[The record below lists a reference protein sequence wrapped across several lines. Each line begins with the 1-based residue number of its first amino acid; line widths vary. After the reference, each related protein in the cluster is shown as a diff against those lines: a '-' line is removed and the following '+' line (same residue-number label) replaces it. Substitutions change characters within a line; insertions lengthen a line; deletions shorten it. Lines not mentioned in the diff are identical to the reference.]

1 MEHFLE
7 RIGLSL
13 LLTTVSGF
21 FFALTFPPLTAL
33 SLTIAAFGCYLV
45 LIFFGKHIYQALYTA
60 YREHK
65 DAKHRNLQAT
75 REHRTK
81 TQELQLK
88 AQALDVQRLQA
99 ETARVS
105 ALIEAQIREGQFQLE
120 RQRFSIEQAGGP
132 VTILST
138 SEWMY
143 KPLEDRSI
151 APPRAGQNR
160 AELLAE
166 PEPVFK
172 PPTIEDCLSQ
182 LRFNQLQVCL
192 GSDAQTG
199 EPLIVDFMKGVHY
212 KLIGSSGMGKSCGA
226 AGKLYQLTQ
235 MNDPEHLMIA
245 LLDMEHMTSRLFEH
259 CPHVAEIRHQGRY
272 IPLIATDAQEVA
284 DKFMLLCKELD
295 RRSHDPNGTRAP
307 FLLIYVEEFF
317 ALKHA
322 VLDEKLKS
330 RMLSDFTQ
338 LAVRGRKYHMYL
350 LACAQDDYA
359 SSEKASDEL
368 RSARNQFQVREAYC
382 VSPRAALSAGF
393 VHTALIKSNYA
404 EATKGKYVLEGA
416 FGKPTLMLAPVY
428 DVEAELERRRLL
440 PDRSVIAHS
449 EMFRPRSTAVAEGFA
464 GGSDTVLSSA
474 LNDARTCK
482 SHNSEGDFCTIL
494 RAKANAFL
502 P

>member
-7 RIGLSL
+7 RVGLSL

-21 FFALTFPPLTAL
+21 FFALTFPPLSAL
-33 SLTIAAFGCYLV
+33 SLTIAAFGCYLL
-45 LIFFGKHIYQALYTA
+45 LIFFGKSIYTA
-60 YREHK
+60 YCDLLERQ
-65 DAKHRNLQAT
+65 HRNLVT
-75 REHRTK
+75 HHEHRTK
-81 TQELQLK
+81 TQELKLK

-105 ALIEAQIREGQFQLE
+105 ALIEAQIKQGQFQLE
-120 RQRFSIEQAGGP
+120 KERFTIEQSGGP

-143 KPLEDRSI
+143 KPLEDRGI
-151 APPRAGQNR
+151 APPRPGHQR
-160 AELLAE
+160 VEILPE
-166 PEPVFK
+166 PEMVYQPL
-172 PPTIEDCLSQ
+172 PMEECLEQ
-182 LRFNQLQVCL
+182 LRFNQLQVCM
-192 GSDAQTG
+192 GSDALTG
-199 EPLIVDFMKGVHY
+199 APLIVDFMKGVHY

-226 AGKLYQLTQ
+226 AGKLHQLTQ

-272 IPLIATDAQEVA
+272 IPLIATDAEEVA

-307 FLLIYVEEFF
+307 FLLIYVEEFL

-322 VLDEKLKS
+322 LLDEKLKS

-393 VHTALIKSNYA
+393 VHTELIRSNYT
-404 EATKGKYVLEGA
+404 EATRGKYVLEGA
-416 FGKPTLMLAPVY
+416 FGKPTLMLAPVF

-440 PDRSVIAHS
+440 PDKSVIAHS
-449 EMFRPRSTAVAEGFA
+449 EMFRPRSTTVAEGFA